1 MAELWSI
8 GVVMEV
14 TFWLVKPNLTYR
26 NRGTEEYPHFSKSF
40 FDEVC
45 KAFLKGDWRSRIGN
59 L

>member
-26 NRGTEEYPHFSKSF
+26 NRGTEEHPHFSKSF

-45 KAFLKGDWRSRIGN
+45 KAFLKGDWRS
-59 L
+59 